1 MSFFHVTNT
10 HLQEKL
16 SNDWDMR
23 ISANLAVVLAN
34 DVNNISEVESSH
46 PAAVA
51 EEDEELPVD
60 EQR

>member
-1 MSFFHVTNT
+1 
-10 HLQEKL
+10 
-16 SNDWDMR
+16 MR

-46 PAAVA
+46 PAAVV